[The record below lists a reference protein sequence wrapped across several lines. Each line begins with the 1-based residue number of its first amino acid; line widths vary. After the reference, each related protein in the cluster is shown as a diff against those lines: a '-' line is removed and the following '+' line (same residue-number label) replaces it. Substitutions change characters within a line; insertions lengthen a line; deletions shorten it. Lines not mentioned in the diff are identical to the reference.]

1 MWKSAGERTGGKS
14 RENQGISSRKQE
26 LPMMMMMMM
35 MCIGSDNGKHKK

>member
-26 LPMMMMMMM
+26 LPMMMMMM
-35 MCIGSDNGKHKK
+35 CLGSENGKHKK